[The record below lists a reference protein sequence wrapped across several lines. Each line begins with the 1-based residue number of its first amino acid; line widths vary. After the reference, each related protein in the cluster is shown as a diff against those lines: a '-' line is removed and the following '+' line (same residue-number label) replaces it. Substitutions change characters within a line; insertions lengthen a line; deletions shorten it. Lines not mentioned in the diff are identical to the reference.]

1 MVIKKNYYYKFY
13 TYMISLIHWI
23 KIIRGFLKIPLMVY
37 REKSPNAS
45 KMALIFAAPTN
56 VARKHSKR
64 TSQQLQTDQRS
75 WPVLAKKTKTRTW
88 NMF

>member
-13 TYMISLIHWI
+13 TYIISLINWI

-45 KMALIFAAPTN
+45 KMGEIFAC
-56 VARKHSKR
+56 R
-64 TSQQLQTDQRS
+64 T
-75 WPVLAKKTKTRTW
+75 
-88 NMF
+88 